1 MMCNSPPCTHTEP
14 AHTPK
19 VVCRKGR
26 RQGSTIFTTCF
37 PGREYNTMGSLLLY
51 VFVVVRSMLGVVV
64 AAASPDSDDENEWCW
79 DDKYC
84 QYKMSMWWC
93 CCICLCCSI
102 VLCCCRD
109 FSGAVLHS
117 VRRGSGFFVINKH
130 ILSRNISPGFFFP
143 GSKLLLGSYP
153 PNVHLLDQM

>member
-1 MMCNSPPCTHTEP
+1 
-14 AHTPK
+14 
-19 VVCRKGR
+19 
-26 RQGSTIFTTCF
+26 
-37 PGREYNTMGSLLLY
+37 MGSLLLY

-153 PNVHLLDQM
+153 LMCIYLTKCESLITVLCLFQLNWQPLIFFNCDSN